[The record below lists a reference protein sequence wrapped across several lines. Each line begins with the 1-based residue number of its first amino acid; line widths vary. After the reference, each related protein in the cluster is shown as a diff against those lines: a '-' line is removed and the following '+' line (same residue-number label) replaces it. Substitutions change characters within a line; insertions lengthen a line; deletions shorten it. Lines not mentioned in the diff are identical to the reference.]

1 MPAKIT
7 LSVQVEYIGRV
18 DAFADGWG
26 GKASGLGR
34 LEGFTLSSDAPAWPL
49 HVTCQAILPDGSA
62 APPVAGGQ
70 YCGTGR
76 GAVPLHGFIVKISDE
91 AGDLADITYEGIFQD
106 GYRSGL
112 LRPGSVCTSPENAA
126 LLAMRV
132 NATPP
137 ADGLREGAIVRPRYP
152 GEPPLKH
159 VPGIVPAQL
168 SRPPVAEPDDIWAE
182 EMPEVTLTAHIG
194 GRGDVAADAD
204 GWVGAPG
211 DTHAIEGFSCNSG
224 APGWY
229 RDLGY
234 QAVQHDRSLGP
245 RVAGGDY
252 CGTTGRM
259 LPLHGFVVHVPS
271 DKPHLAGVF
280 YEGAFADGFRSG
292 QLRPDTVCAS
302 PGGASLVAMRIGFR
316 KVAR

>member
-204 GWVGAPG
+204 GWSARLVTRTPSKVSAAIAGRRGGIVISAIRRCSTTAPLG
-211 DTHAIEGFSCNSG
+211 LVWPAEIIAARREGCCRCMASWCMSRATSRISPAFSMRAHLPTGSALANC
-224 APGWY
+224 
-229 RDLGY
+229 DLTRY
-234 QAVQHDRSLGP
+234 A
-245 RVAGGDY
+245 
-252 CGTTGRM
+252 
-259 LPLHGFVVHVPS
+259 
-271 DKPHLAGVF
+271 
-280 YEGAFADGFRSG
+280 
-292 QLRPDTVCAS
+292 LRREVRAWLRCA
-302 PGGASLVAMRIGFR
+302 
-316 KVAR
+316 